1 MNTDNRPHVFF
12 HYVLLGPRAYSL
24 SLGCA
29 IAARDHAGNTKVNLI
44 ENFSQLNLYNFSKG
58 RTAPADN
65 SQRTSGLQ
73 PTQPL
78 TNTGTTQHVA
88 K

>member
-1 MNTDNRPHVFF
+1 
-12 HYVLLGPRAYSL
+12 LLGPRAYSL

-29 IAARDHAGNTKVNLI
+29 IAVRDHAGNTKVNLI
-44 ENFSQLNLYNFSKG
+44 ENFSQLNLYNFSKR

-65 SQRTSGLQ
+65 SQLASGLQ
-73 PTQPL
+73 STQPL
-78 TNTGTTQHVA
+78 TNTGATQHVA

>member
-12 HYVLLGPRAYSL
+12 HFVLLGPKAYLL

-29 IAARDHAGNTKVNLI
+29 IAAREHAGNTKVDLI

-65 SQRTSGLQ
+65 SQLPSGLQ

-78 TNTGTTQHVA
+78 VNTGATSHVA